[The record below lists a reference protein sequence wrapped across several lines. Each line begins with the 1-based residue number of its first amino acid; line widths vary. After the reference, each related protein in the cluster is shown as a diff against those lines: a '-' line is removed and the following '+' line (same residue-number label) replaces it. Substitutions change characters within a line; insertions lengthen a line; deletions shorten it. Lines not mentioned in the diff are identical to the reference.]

1 MSGVMTRVMRRAR
14 EDCLESEARSGRG
27 KASEDIAVRPSREE
41 LSEERAMMDLREM
54 LDWKGTMD
62 LEIQLP
68 A

>member
-1 MSGVMTRVMRRAR
+1 MSGVMTRAMRRAR
-14 EDCLESEARSGRG
+14 EDWLESEARSGRE
-27 KASEDIAVRPSREE
+27 KVSKDIAVRPSREE